1 MDPIRFERGWSN
13 ALVLLLAL
21 LLLLLPAGHQQARAG
36 GLEALRLE
44 TATISDPLTGI
55 AIFGY
60 DPIAYFVNGQAVPGD
75 PAIEPEAGGMA
86 WRFSSLA
93 NRAAF
98 LDQPALYAP
107 AGGGFDP
114 VAAAR
119 GLRLAG
125 DPEVF
130 AIVGQQLY
138 FFRSAAERR
147 GFLARAQAAS
157 RDSARAS
164 PSAMKPCCDQLAQTV
179 R

>member
-21 LLLLLPAGHQQARAG
+21 LLLLLTAGRQQARAG
-36 GLEALRLE
+36 GLEALRPE
-44 TATISDPLTGI
+44 TATIIDPLSGI

-60 DPIAYFVNGQAVPGD
+60 DPIAYFVSGQAVPGD
-75 PAIEPEAGGMA
+75 PAIEAEAGGAA
-86 WRFSSLA
+86 WRFASRA

-107 AGGGFDP
+107 ADGGFDP

-125 DPEVF
+125 DPELF
-130 AIVGQQLY
+130 AIVAQKLY
-138 FFRSAAERR
+138 FFRSAAERT
-147 GFLARAQAAS
+147 GFVARAQAAS
-157 RDSARAS
+157 AASARLS
-164 PSAMKPCCDQLAQTV
+164 PSAMKPCCDQLVQTL